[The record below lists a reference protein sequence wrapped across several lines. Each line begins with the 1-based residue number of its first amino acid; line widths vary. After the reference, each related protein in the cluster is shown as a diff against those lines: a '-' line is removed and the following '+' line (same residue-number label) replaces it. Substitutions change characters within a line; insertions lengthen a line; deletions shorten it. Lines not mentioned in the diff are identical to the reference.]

1 MSTVFTKIINREIP
15 GRFVHEDDLCVA
27 FLDISPQTPGHTLVV
42 PREEVD
48 KWTDLSPEVAAH
60 LFQVAQKIGQA
71 QVAAFNAERAGVMIV
86 GFDVPHTHIH
96 VFPTNSMDDFTL
108 NGFNPAS
115 DEDLDA
121 AHATLLKELGGAA

>member
-27 FLDISPQTPGHTLVV
+27 FLDISPQTPGHVLVV
-42 PREEVD
+42 PREETD

-60 LFQVAQKIGQA
+60 LFQVAQRIGQA
-71 QVAAFNAERAGVMIV
+71 QIAAFGAERAGVMIV